1 VLTARLIM
9 RQLGSAVF
17 ILLCIVVFSTL
28 SLLTLETVGWV
39 AAIGVG
45 CLSAPFLS
53 AIVVRSPLARRIPT
67 DQPSEGAAL
76 RSGAG
81 PTRRSRLAF
90 HAVLTGCLFLI
101 AVLIVG
107 TYVWLGTI
115 ASLVVMA
122 LLTVAAHLAARRVN
136 RAL

>member
-1 VLTARLIM
+1 MTARLVM

-28 SLLTLETVGWV
+28 FLLTLETVGWL
-39 AAIGVG
+39 AALGVG

-53 AIVVRSPLARRIPT
+53 AIVARSPLARRMPT
-67 DQPSEGAAL
+67 DQPPESAAL
-76 RSGAG
+76 RSGARL
-81 PTRRSRLAF
+81 TRRSRLAF

-101 AVLIVG
+101 TILIVG

-122 LLTVAAHLAARRVN
+122 LLTVAVPLAARRVN